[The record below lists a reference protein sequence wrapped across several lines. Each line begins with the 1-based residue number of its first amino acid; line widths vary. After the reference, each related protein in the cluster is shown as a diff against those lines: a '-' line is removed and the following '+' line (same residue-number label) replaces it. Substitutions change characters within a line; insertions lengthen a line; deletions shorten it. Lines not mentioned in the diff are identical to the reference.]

1 MSMLPIKTKKYDD
14 GRTKQSFKDSTD
26 INKMLAKAQREG
38 SIAHLNKY
46 PSAVYGE
53 FTGVDL
59 LGAFQ
64 QVERAQAIFADLPSE
79 VRKEFAG
86 DAFKFAAYA
95 SDPAN
100 IDRLEELIPA
110 IAKPG
115 RYFPDVR
122 GSTPPDALRH
132 ALAGALEDVLDVA
145 GDPQGSPPGGEPAGS
160 PESPPEDSGGAS
172 GGDPGASSGT

>member
-1 MSMLPIKTKKYDD
+1 MSMLPIKAKKYDD

-26 INKMLAKAQREG
+26 INKLLAKAQREG

-64 QVERAQAIFADLPSE
+64 QVERAKAIFADLPSE
-79 VRKEFAG
+79 VRKEFQG
-86 DAFKFAAYA
+86 DAFKFAEYA
-95 SDPAN
+95 SNPDN
-100 IDRLEELIPA
+100 IDRLDELIPA

-132 ALAGALEDVLDVA
+132 ALAGALEDVLEVPPGA
-145 GDPQGSPPGGEPAGS
+145 GDPAPSGDGDPPAGEIS
-160 PESPPEDSGGAS
+160 EPPAGDS
-172 GGDPGASSGT
+172 ASSVT